1 VLHVNLE
8 SLDVDCCGSI
18 STSVCLCLEL
28 QHMIYLSDG
37 ATLWSL
43 LVKQPDFW
51 KPKSCNATTWTFYAS
66 NDTLEVKPL
75 QYEQFKCVCPI
86 SKKPLAQCKAVIL
99 KISVTLGIHSTGS
112 PCLANLQDVTSKMV
126 PKNYTQAQRGSKLRF
141 HARLNMN

>member
-1 VLHVNLE
+1 MLHVNLE

-75 QYEQFKCVCPI
+75 QYEQFKCVWRI
-86 SKKPLAQCKAVIL
+86 SKHLLHNVRQ
-99 KISVTLGIHSTGS
+99 
-112 PCLANLQDVTSKMV
+112 
-126 PKNYTQAQRGSKLRF
+126 
-141 HARLNMN
+141 